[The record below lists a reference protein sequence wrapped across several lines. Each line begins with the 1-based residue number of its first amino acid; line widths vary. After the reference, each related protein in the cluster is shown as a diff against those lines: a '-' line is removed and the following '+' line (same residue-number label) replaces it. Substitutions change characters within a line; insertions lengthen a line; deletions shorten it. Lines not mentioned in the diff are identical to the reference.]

1 MAIQKKL
8 YTVEEFEKFADT
20 WENTDRRFELIEGE
34 IFEKL
39 PTEEHG
45 VIAANIAGFVWTF
58 NHQHKLGILTI
69 EARHQMPGEKYNARM
84 PDVSFIRGAERTP
97 VKKGSVPQ
105 MPDLAIE
112 IQSPDDDF
120 QDLHAKAKY
129 YLQNGSRLSWLF
141 FPKTRTVDVCTWN
154 AQKRDMDVKT
164 LMIDDTLDGGDVLL
178 GFKVAVREI
187 FPRI

>member
-8 YTVEEFEKFADT
+8 YTVEEFERFADA
-20 WENTDRRFELIEGE
+20 WENTDRRFELINGE

-45 VIAANIAGFVWTF
+45 VIAANIVGFIWAF
-58 NHQHKLGILTI
+58 NHQHNLGHLTI

-84 PDVSFIRGAERTP
+84 PDVSFILDPNRSP
-97 VKKGSVPQ
+97 VVRGSVQ
-105 MPDLAIE
+105 RMPDWAIE

-129 YLQNGSRLSWLF
+129 YLQNGTRLSWLF
-141 FPKTRTVDVCTWN
+141 FPRTRTVDVCTWN
-154 AQKRDMDVKT
+154 AQKQDMDVKT
-164 LMIDDTLDGGDVLL
+164 LTIDAMLEGGDVLP
-178 GFKVAVREI
+178 GFKVAVWEI
-187 FPRI
+187 FPK

>member
-8 YTVEEFEKFADT
+8 YTVEEFEEFADSK
-20 WENTDRRFELIEGE
+20 ENADRRFELINGE
-34 IFEKL
+34 IYEKM

-69 EARHQMPGEKYNARM
+69 EARHQMPGEKHNARM
-84 PDVSFIRGAERTP
+84 LDVSFILGADRSP
-97 VKKGSVPQ
+97 VSKGSVQ
-105 MPDLAIE
+105 RMPDLAIE
-112 IQSPDDDF
+112 VQSPDDDF
-120 QDLHAKAKY
+120 KDLHAKAKY
-129 YLQNGSRLSWLF
+129 YLQNGSRLVWLF

-154 AQKRDMDVKT
+154 AQKQDMDVKT
-164 LMIDDTLDGGDVLL
+164 LKVDDTLDGDDVLP

-187 FPRI
+187 FPK